1 VGLPIGAEVIWA
13 LPPIFLIQSKA
24 RILSQ
29 EKVPRKE
36 MGHAGRGPENKSK
49 DQVFKG
55 IWGMK

>member
-1 VGLPIGAEVIWA
+1 VIWA